1 MKTAKLHLLLLT
13 FCILF
18 SLPKATAQNWL
29 DTWQHENNFYTV
41 QDSFNAYALLHLNQ
55 EDADETNVGEKEEGE
70 MFPGYEQYK
79 RWEAFVAPR
88 VYPSGDL
95 SLLTNSIVNY
105 NEFIQQR
112 NSQRN
117 GSGNQTA
124 STPWVAMGPFGPL
137 TGVATNGLPRKAGR
151 INFITYLPGSPNTYW
166 VGAAAGG
173 LWKTIDNGQTW
184 TTPTDYLSSIGCN
197 DLAIDPTDP
206 NTMYLA
212 TGDGYG
218 SFRDPST
225 FGILKSI
232 DGGQNWSATGL
243 TFPLSQK
250 VEMRHIII
258 NPINPLIVMC
268 STSSG
273 IYRNANGGT
282 GAWTNVQATNTF
294 DLEYKPGSTDTIYA
308 GGVRFRRSIDG
319 GLTFQQISTGIPTSG
334 SSRMEIAVTPAN
346 PIIVYVVSAATSTLG
361 LQGVYR
367 STDGGT
373 TFTLMANTPDVVAS
387 DCFITSTSGQGW
399 YNLSIDASPT
409 NANEIVVGGLG
420 VWKSTDAGVTWAGI
434 GCAYN
439 WSSPVPYVHTDHQE
453 LEYTAAGI
461 LYSANDGGIFEY
473 TGTQWIDHSSPMN
486 IAQIYKIGLSELS
499 PDLWITG
506 HQDNGS
512 NIYNNGV
519 YSASLAADGGDCFID
534 RTNNQNMFA
543 SITNGQFY
551 KSTNGGGSWNSCVT
565 GLPVGSGWMTPWK
578 QDPTTAGTLY
588 AGRAQMY
595 VSTNQASTWAATPGL
610 MSPVVANQYITEF
623 AIAPSNNQYIY
634 AIHGTTGVFTT
645 TNAGTTWTL
654 CSGLPTTLASASFVT
669 IDPVNPLIA
678 WVTFSGY
685 SNGNK
690 VFKTIDGGVSWLNI
704 SYNLPNI
711 PANCSVFERGSSNGA
726 IYVGMDAGVYY
737 IDNSTST
744 WTLFNT
750 ALPNTPI
757 LDMEISAAA
766 PTKIRAA
773 TYGRGVYQTD
783 LGISTGVVQNADGLI
798 YFNIYPN
805 PSSDILHVNLNSS
818 MEINAELEITN
829 TIGELILK
837 KHAQFAD
844 NNSEVSIDIS
854 SLAKGIYFFRIVSSE
869 GDSKAIKFIKL

>member
-1 MKTAKLHLLLLT
+1 MINATRPLAFITL
-13 FCILF
+13 FILF
-18 SLPKATAQNWL
+18 SFSNAFAQEWIN
-29 DTWQHENNFYTV
+29 TWNHENNFYTV
-41 QDSFNAYALLHLNQ
+41 QDSFNAYLANHLNQ
-55 EDADETNVGEKEEGE
+55 ADADETVVGEKEEGE

-95 SLLTNSIVNY
+95 SLLSNSRINY
-105 NEFIQQR
+105 NEFLQERNLQR
-112 NSQRN
+112 NS
-117 GSGNQTA
+117 SGNQTA

-151 INFITYLPGSPNTYW
+151 INFVTYLPGSPNTYW

-184 TTPTDYLSSIGCN
+184 STSTDYLSSIGCT
-197 DLAIDPTDP
+197 DLAIDPT
-206 NTMYLA
+206 NSSIMYLA

-232 DGGQNWSATGL
+232 DGGLTWAATGL
-243 TFPLSQK
+243 TFQLSQK
-250 VEMRHIII
+250 VEIRHIII
-258 NPINPLIVMC
+258 NPLNPLIVMC

-273 IYRNANGGT
+273 IFRNANGGA

-294 DLEYKPGSTDTIYA
+294 DLEFKPGSTDTIYA
-308 GGVRFRRSIDG
+308 GGLRFRRSIDG
-319 GLTFQQISTGIPTSG
+319 GLTFVQISTGIPTSG
-334 SSRMEIAVTPAN
+334 STRMEIAVTPAN
-346 PIIVYVVSAATSTLG
+346 PTTVYVVSAATTTFG

-373 TFTLMANTPDVVAS
+373 TFTLMATTPDVVAS

-409 NANEIVVGGLG
+409 NANEVVVGGLG
-420 VWKSTDAGVTWAGI
+420 VWRSVDGGATWAGI

-486 IAQIYKIGLSELS
+486 IAQIYKIGLSNLS
-499 PDLWITG
+499 PNLWITG

-512 NIYNNGV
+512 NIYNAGV
-519 YSASLAADGGDCFID
+519 YNASLAADGGDCFID
-534 RTNNQNMFA
+534 RTNDQNMYA
-543 SITNGQFY
+543 SITQGQFY
-551 KSTNGGGSWNSCVT
+551 KSTNGGGIWTACVT
-565 GLPVGSGWMTPWK
+565 GLPAGTGWMTPWK
-578 QDPTTAGTLY
+578 QDPTNANTLY

-595 VSTNQASTWAATPGL
+595 VSVNQAGTWTATPGT

-654 CSGLPTTLASASFVT
+654 CNGLPTTLASASFVT
-669 IDPVNPLIA
+669 VDPVNPLIA

-690 VFKTIDGGVSWLNI
+690 VFKTIDGGVNWLNI

-711 PANCSVFERGSSNGA
+711 PANCSVFERGSTNGA

-737 IDNSTST
+737 IDNSSVT

-750 ALPNTPI
+750 SLPNTPI
-757 LDMEISAAA
+757 LDMEISAAS

-783 LGISTGVVQNADGLI
+783 LGISTGVVQNSEGLI

-805 PSSDILHVNLNSS
+805 PTSDILHVN
-818 MEINAELEITN
+818 INYEKDITAQLQITN
-829 TIGELILK
+829 SIGALILK
-837 KHAQFAD
+837 QDALFGSNK
-844 NNSEVSIDIS
+844 SEVTIDIS
-854 SLAKGIYFFRIVSSE
+854 YLANGIYFFQLVSSE
-869 GDSKAIKFIKL
+869 GNSKAIKFIKQ